1 MAASGH
7 VDKEDVKVTRR
18 AKSQGDPNS
27 QRLKASSKKGEG
39 FHGHPPSSSVPAAP
53 WVCSYDTTRLC
64 FI

>member
-7 VDKEDVKVTRR
+7 LDKEDVKVTRR

-39 FHGHPPSSSVPAAP
+39 FHGHPPSSSA
-53 WVCSYDTTRLC
+53 CSTLGV
-64 FI
+64 FL